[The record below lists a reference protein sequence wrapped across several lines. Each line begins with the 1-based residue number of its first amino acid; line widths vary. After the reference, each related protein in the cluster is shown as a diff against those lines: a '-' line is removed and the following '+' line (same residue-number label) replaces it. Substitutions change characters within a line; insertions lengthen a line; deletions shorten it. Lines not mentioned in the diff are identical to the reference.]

1 MKGAIGLVIGLLVP
15 ALLAMSGSVAA
26 QEKGVAAKVMTTKVL
41 ENDRVLV
48 IENRFAPGAENANVP
63 RNARVV
69 RALTS
74 GTLQRTYPDGKVE
87 KVEWKAGDTQF
98 LPAAGK
104 DAPQYVTKNIGNT
117 ELVLYLVVLK

>member
-74 GTLQRTYPDGKVE
+74 GTLQRRSKRSSGRPGIPSSFPPRGRTRR
-87 KVEWKAGDTQF
+87 
-98 LPAAGK
+98 
-104 DAPQYVTKNIGNT
+104 NT
-117 ELVLYLVVLK
+117 